1 MLWLAKFPHSNGPW
15 RQGFADDAVSNV
27 LEDQR
32 TVCDAFLLVISIAD
46 SLSD

>member
-1 MLWLAKFPHSNGPW
+1 MVPEDRVLLTML
-15 RQGFADDAVSNV
+15 VSNV